1 MTTGKEAGAGQELFC
16 CAMEMSLVASH
27 FLLFCLLLL
36 RQGFSYSRLVLN
48 SCPELLILL
57 PLPPESQ
64 DYDMY
69 LPGLL
74 YACWEIILPME
85 LQP

>member
-1 MTTGKEAGAGQELFC
+1 M
-16 CAMEMSLVASH
+16 LVSNVDAAW
-27 FLLFCLLLL
+27 
-36 RQGFSYSRLVLN
+36 YD
-48 SCPELLILL
+48 PELLILL